1 MKQVFSMMALTAAV
15 LVGCTKSS
23 SDPTPTTDPNA
34 IASTNVRITATVPS
48 SVKADDKLSLA
59 GSFTTASWD
68 PKKSSSFELK
78 KNSAG
83 AYVADVPV
91 SALPANGNL
100 EYKVVRNASAGD
112 NADGWKYVEKTDKC
126 EELPNNRTIAVSG
139 AGGKEFKIT
148 VQNFRN
154 TGTCGD

>member
-1 MKQVFSMMALTAAV
+1 MKQVFSMIALTAVV

-23 SDPTPTTDPNA
+23 SDPTPATDPNA
-34 IASTNVRITATVPS
+34 IATTNVRITATVPS

-59 GSFTTASWD
+59 GNFSTASWD

-78 KNSAG
+78 KNSSG

-91 SALPANGNL
+91 SALPTTGNL
-100 EYKVVRNASAGD
+100 EYKVVRNASASD
-112 NADGWKYVEKTDKC
+112 NADGWKYVEKNDKC
-126 EELPNNRTIAVSG
+126 EELPTNRTITVSE
-139 AGGKEFKIT
+139 AAGKEFKIT
-148 VQNFRN
+148 IQNFRN